1 MTTSDLP
8 MEKVATMVP
17 AQGGGHRY
25 ALALLLGASTLSAVD
40 RQILNVLVEPIRRD
54 LSLSDTQIGLMTGL
68 AFALF
73 YATMALPLARLAER
87 MRRPLLLGGCM
98 ALWSLF
104 TMVCGAA
111 QSFVQLFVARVLV
124 GVGEAGSGPAS
135 HALVTDIT
143 PPEKRARA
151 LALVGSGQPLG
162 ALIGLA
168 CGGIA
173 ADAFGWR
180 WAFVLAGFPGI
191 ALALLMLFTLRDPRP
206 AVAADD
212 AVPSAREA
220 LGVLA
225 RKFSFWMFVTGSSFV
240 STTTLAFG
248 AFFGSLLIRNHTP
261 ELEAL
266 AARFSP
272 SLGATSV
279 VGAMLALA
287 FGAAGALGV
296 IVGGMLTDR
305 LRARDPAAY
314 LGVPALA
321 SLASTPCFVAAAM
334 IAAPL
339 TALGFLSLGI
349 VISSFAMAPVLAGAQ
364 SIVPVR
370 MRATT
375 SAVLFLIVNF
385 VALGVGPLSVGILSD
400 AIGGS
405 EGLRLA
411 LAWSAIGGPLAAI
424 AFWAGRPA
432 LVRDIEG

>member
-1 MTTSDLP
+1 MTGPDVP
-8 MEKVATMVP
+8 ADKVASTVP
-17 AQGGGHRY
+17 ASAGNHRY
-25 ALALLLGASTLSAVD
+25 ALGLLLGASTLSAVD

-54 LSLSDTQIGLMTGL
+54 LGLSDTQIGLMTGL

-87 MRRPLLLGGCM
+87 MRRPLLLGACM
-98 ALWSLF
+98 ALWSVF
-104 TMVCGAA
+104 TMICGAA
-111 QSFVQLFVARVLV
+111 QGFVQLFVARVLV

-143 PPEKRARA
+143 PPDRRASA
-151 LALVGSGQPLG
+151 LALIGSGQPIG

-168 CGGIA
+168 CGGLA

-180 WAFVLAGFPGI
+180 WAFVLAGLPGI
-191 ALALLMLFTLRDPRP
+191 LLAALILFTLRDPRP
-206 AVAADD
+206 AAGTADKI
-212 AVPSAREA
+212 PSASEA
-220 LGVLA
+220 FAVLR

-248 AFFGSLLIRNHTP
+248 AFFGSLLVRNHTP
-261 ELEAL
+261 ELEAM
-266 AARFSP
+266 AAGISP
-272 SLGATSV
+272 GLGATSV

-287 FGAAGALGV
+287 FGAAGAVGV
-296 IVGGMLTDR
+296 IIGGMITDR
-305 LRARDPAAY
+305 LRRRDPAAY

-321 SLASTPCFVAAAM
+321 SLMSAPCFVA
-334 IAAPL
+334 
-339 TALGFLSLGI
+339 TALVDDPLAALAFLSLGI

-385 VALGVGPLSVGILSD
+385 VALGIGPLGVGMLSD
-400 AIGGS
+400 AIGGNG
-405 EGLRLA
+405 GLRLA

>member
-162 ALIGLA
+162 ALIGL
-168 CGGIA
+168 
-173 ADAFGWR
+173 
-180 WAFVLAGFPGI
+180 
-191 ALALLMLFTLRDPRP
+191 
-206 AVAADD
+206 
-212 AVPSAREA
+212 
-220 LGVLA
+220 
-225 RKFSFWMFVTGSSFV
+225 
-240 STTTLAFG
+240 
-248 AFFGSLLIRNHTP
+248 
-261 ELEAL
+261 EAL

-272 SLGATSV
+272 GLGATSV

-296 IVGGMLTDR
+296 IVGGMITDR

-411 LAWSAIGGPLAAI
+411 LAWSAIGGPLATI

>member
-220 LGVLA
+220 LCVLR

-261 ELEAL
+261 GLEAL

-272 SLGATSV
+272 GLGATSV

-296 IVGGMLTDR
+296 IVGGMITDR

-411 LAWSAIGGPLAAI
+411 LAWSAIGGPLATI

>member
-1 MTTSDLP
+1 MSGPD
-8 MEKVATMVP
+8 VP
-17 AQGGGHRY
+17 ADKIASTIPVSASGHRY
-25 ALALLLGASTLSAVD
+25 ALGLLLGASTLSAVD
-40 RQILNVLVEPIRRD
+40 RQILNVLVEPIRQD
-54 LSLSDTQIGLMTGL
+54 LQLSDTQIGLMTGL

-87 MRRPLLLGGCM
+87 MRRPLLLGACM
-98 ALWSLF
+98 ALWSVF

-151 LALVGSGQPLG
+151 LALIGSGQPLG

-180 WAFVLAGFPGI
+180 WAFVLAGVPGLL
-191 ALALLMLFTLRDPRP
+191 LALLIFFTLRDPRP
-206 AVAADD
+206 AAGIGD
-212 AVPSAREA
+212 AIPSAREA
-220 LGVLA
+220 LAVLR
-225 RKFSFWMFVTGSSFV
+225 RKVSFWMFVAGSSLV
-240 STTTLAFG
+240 STTALAFG
-248 AFFGSLLIRNHTP
+248 AFFGSLLIRNHGA

-266 AARFSP
+266 AAGF
-272 SLGATSV
+272 GQGFGTTSV

-296 IVGGMLTDR
+296 ILGGALADR

-321 SLASTPCFVAAAM
+321 SLASTPCFVAAALVTTPL
-334 IAAPL
+334 AAL
-339 TALGFLSLGI
+339 AFLSLAV
-349 VISSFAMAPVLAGAQ
+349 VISNFAMAPVLAGAQ

-385 VALGVGPLSVGILSD
+385 VALGIGPLGVGVLSD
-400 AIGGS
+400 AMGGTD
-405 EGLRLA
+405 GLQTA
-411 LAWSAIGGPLAAI
+411 LAWSALGGPLAAI
-424 AFWAGRPA
+424 AFWAGRAA
-432 LVRDIEG
+432 LVRDLEG

>member
-1 MTTSDLP
+1 MTSQALVMDTNAA
-8 MEKVATMVP
+8 EQP
-17 AQGGGHRY
+17 AGRYRY
-25 ALALLLGASTLSAVD
+25 AIALLLGAGTLSAVD

-54 LSLSDTQIGLMTGL
+54 LQLSDTQIGLMTGL

-73 YATMALPLARLAER
+73 YATMALPLARAAER
-87 MRRPLLLGGCM
+87 MNRPLLLGGCM
-98 ALWSLF
+98 ALWSVF
-104 TMVCGAA
+104 TMACGAA
-111 QSFVQLFVARVLV
+111 QGFVQLFVARVLV

-143 PPEKRARA
+143 PPEKRASA

-180 WAFVLAGFPGI
+180 WAFVLAGLPGI
-191 ALALLMLFTLRDPRP
+191 VLALLTFLTLDDPRP
-206 AVAADD
+206 ATGSSDT
-212 AVPSAREA
+212 VPSARVA
-220 LGVLA
+220 LRVL
-225 RKFSFWMFVTGSSFV
+225 RGKRSFWMFVVGSSLV

-248 AFFGSLLIRNHTP
+248 AFFGSLLIRNHEP
-261 ELEAL
+261 ELKAL
-266 AARFSP
+266 ASGINA

-287 FGAAGALGV
+287 FGVAGALGV
-296 IVGGMLTDR
+296 IVGGAITDR
-305 LRARDPAAY
+305 LRTRDPAAY
-314 LGVPALA
+314 LVVPALA
-321 SLASTPCFVAAAM
+321 SLISAPCFVAAAVTG
-334 IAAPL
+334 APL
-339 TALGFLSLGI
+339 AAIGFLSLGI

-385 VALGVGPLSVGILSD
+385 VALGVGPLGVGMLSD

-411 LAWSAIGGPLAAI
+411 LAWSAIGGPLAAV
-424 AFWAGRPA
+424 AFWAGRRA
-432 LVRDIEG
+432 LVHDLEG